1 MTLFPRQET
10 PSGRFMGYIMGKAE
24 GLGEDWHGHVTALT
38 VAPEFRR
45 IGLAHHL
52 MNELE
57 ARFNLSV
64 FSRMPR
70 KTRGSP

>member
-1 MTLFPRQET
+1 
-10 PSGRFMGYIMGKAE
+10 MGYIMGKAE

-57 ARFNLSV
+57 ARFNLFFLECRAKRAARHDQLV
-64 FSRMPR
+64 RFF
-70 KTRGSP
+70 